1 MLNLPVVDTG
11 TKAKY
16 PQRVR
21 FSKTCT
27 CQTDKIYGKLC
38 LDFRKTELVLKMT
51 GSSCM
56 KKHFLM
62 LVVYGAA
69 LCLLIVPG
77 LSCVGYDQ
85 GTTGD
90 DWSFWTEDE
99 FKALITPECQLVKNC
114 LQDVLG
120 APPYE
125 LSQVGF
131 DNIRDWVAANI
142 EYKTDEEQWGVDEYW
157 QTPEETLSLRT
168 GDCEDF
174 AILLCTLLRA
184 YGIDEERVYVA
195 IGVDNKGYGHA
206 FLIEDWYLDG
216 EWRAIEPQAG
226 IQTFPPGRRFK
237 DYSLADFKL
246 LRDYE
251 IILGFNDLYYY
262 DESFPWDED

>member
-1 MLNLPVVDTG
+1 V
-11 TKAKY
+11 
-16 PQRVR
+16 
-21 FSKTCT
+21 
-27 CQTDKIYGKLC
+27 YGKLY
-38 LDFRKTELVLKMT
+38 LDFEKRQNTTRNERGFSV
-51 GSSCM
+51 
-56 KKHFLM
+56 KKRFLM
-62 LVVYGAA
+62 LFISGIALVV
-69 LCLLIVPG
+69 LIVSG
-77 LSCVGYDQ
+77 SSCVGYDQ
-85 GTTGD
+85 GMTGD
-90 DWSFWTEDE
+90 DWSLWTEDE